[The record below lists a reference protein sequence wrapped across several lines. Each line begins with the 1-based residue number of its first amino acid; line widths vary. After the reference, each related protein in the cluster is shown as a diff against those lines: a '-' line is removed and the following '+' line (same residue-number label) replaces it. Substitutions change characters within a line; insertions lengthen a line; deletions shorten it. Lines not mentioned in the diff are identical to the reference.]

1 MKKITL
7 IFLIFFLWTCGGGGG
22 SSPTEPVEPPSIVI
36 NLTSLAGQAQKGPFS
51 NGTSINVAELSS
63 TLAPT
68 GRNFSTAITD
78 NSGRFSVANVQL
90 ESPYVELRAN
100 GFYFDEVANE
110 LSDAQLTLFSLS
122 NLTGKTSLNVNIL
135 THLEK
140 NRIINL
146 MSNSTAV
153 TFSQAK
159 IQAQE
164 EVLNIFDFSRS
175 NMPDSELLD
184 ISKNGESNAKLL
196 AISAIIQGQLSVA
209 QMSEL
214 LANISTDISTD
225 GTLNDQELMD
235 TLISNSQNLDMPEIR
250 ANLIA
255 RYASLGISATI
266 PDFETEINQ
275 FLKPPIANDM
285 SLSVDEDTS
294 INVTLDASD
303 PEGDEL
309 TFSIVETN
317 NGSVTLN
324 GNVANYTPNTNFNGT
339 DTFTYFANDGTSNS
353 NTATVTVEV
362 GAIDDEPQTND
373 IDVQTDEDVAL
384 VFNLSAEEYDGDN
397 YSFAILTQPANG
409 TINVDGVSV
418 TYTPNQDWNG
428 TDTFTFEATDDRT
441 ALTNVA
447 TATITVNAINDAP
460 VANDIT
466 NQTTDEN
473 RMMQLDITLDA
484 SDVEGDALTYSISS
498 ASNGT
503 LSLNNDI
510 VTYVPN
516 QDWNGEDTFTYT
528 ANDGSLDS
536 NTATVTITINSVN
549 DAPVVED
556 GTSSGAED
564 TGNAGTSFSASDVD
578 GDELTYSI
586 VAQPANGSVSLRAD
600 GGGFEHTPD
609 VNWNGTDTFTFKAND
624 GELDSNIGTMT
635 LIITP
640 VNDAPVA
647 NDITNQTTDE
657 NRMMQLDIT
666 LDASD
671 VEGDA
676 LTYSISSA
684 SNGTLSLN
692 NDIVTYVPNQDWN
705 GEDTFTYTAN
715 DGSLD
720 SNTATVTITVNSI
733 NDIPEVFDASVSGD
747 EDATS
752 SVGGSSINGFK
763 FILPEA
769 TDIESGSSDDFHNS
783 LEIVTLPTHGRVYSN
798 NNTGDD
804 SPENEL
810 SVGSAINNI
819 DDGYGARIWY
829 VQDTEHWNGIDT
841 FTYKAN
847 DGEADSN
854 IATVTITVNPVN
866 DTPETASKNLE
877 TDEDIALS
885 IDLNNYSTDIDN
897 DSLTFNLTYDA
908 EHVSWETSEDNADIT
923 MTPNENWSGVI
934 VLTFTASDGEL
945 TSNASSILITVNAVN
960 DAPVTSDIAQV
971 QDEDTSEIVD
981 LSSQTTDVDN
991 DTWSFSIINDVSN
1004 GTTNIDGSKVTYTP
1018 NTNWNGTDSYTYKAN
1033 DGTDDSNTS
1042 TVTLVVNP
1050 VDDEPV
1056 TNNIIVEVDEDNS
1069 IDITL
1074 TAEEYDGDNYS
1085 FSITDQPS
1093 NGSLTLSDIVATY
1106 TPNENYN
1113 GTDSFTFEATD
1124 DTGRS
1129 MNVATATITINPV
1142 NDVPVTSDIATAME
1156 EDTNIVINLVASDI
1170 ENDDLTFNIESIPSN
1185 GSATIIDDNVSYS
1198 PNSDYSGTDTFT
1210 YSAND
1215 GELTSNISTVTITIA
1230 DTNDA
1235 PTVEDIRVTLNEN
1248 RLINSIFDEKEN
1260 SDIKFTIKSNK
1271 SGSTD
1276 ITLTGSDPDG
1286 DSLVFSIVETNTGA
1300 VSLDNNIAT
1309 YTPSQDWNG
1318 VDTFSFKAFDGVL
1331 ESNIAKVILTVNP
1344 QNDAPTV
1351 TDLSITTSE
1360 DTDIEFI
1367 LDGTD
1372 IDGDNL
1378 TYSIITD
1385 VGIGDNN
1392 ITLENNTG
1400 PNVLFEPGDDW
1411 YGTEQFTYM
1420 TNDGS
1425 LDSNTAQVTLVVSPV
1440 NDAPTANDVTATVSE
1455 TRTARSY
1462 FSLDANDVD
1471 GDNLQYLILDNV
1483 SNGTLSLNGSEVN
1496 YIPNQDF
1503 VGQDTLTYKVND
1515 SLLDSNIATAVI
1527 TISAVNDAPVTE
1539 DVYTSTDEDNSVSLT
1554 LFGSDIDSSSLTYVV
1569 SSLPENGTI
1578 NQANNSIEY
1587 QPNSNWNGQ
1596 DYLKFYAVD
1605 EDSKRSNVSYA
1616 YIQVNP
1622 MEDAPYFAG
1631 DSLDW
1636 YYTLEYGIQDT
1647 FSFPLE
1653 SFDPD
1658 GDNITWSTVES
1669 TTPFIFNSDQ
1679 SEIYILEENVSPGG
1693 SYAVKVYGEDDKGN
1707 QGSSGIIT
1715 LDIIGGPT
1723 GIKDIMEVDHNW
1735 EDSTP
1740 GNTATGDFNGD
1751 GGSWLRDAAVSYVPW
1766 ASLGRTG
1773 YIIEHRAGG
1782 AVNQTTYARDFD
1794 RFNYWSIPSQFD
1806 IELDFSQQSLAW
1818 DYINFTVN
1826 GYVPF
1831 SAYLIDNFSNEKTQL
1846 FAGYWENDGVAGW
1859 SNDGSTWAGPIYS
1872 ASSMEPIYLF
1882 WHLGTPYN
1890 SANESQYISD
1900 NDLTTSG
1907 GCAWSC
1913 SGAAPIQ
1920 SSNSNLPSVTPT
1932 YPIMTAT
1939 LFTDYLST
1947 GLLPTAAG
1955 HIAHNSGWDTASS
1968 IIFDT
1973 EYEYYDTPQGNN
1985 DDSSRRDDFIEY
1997 DDNALPQF
2005 ENNRQ
2010 RNLNENINVSPLNYE
2025 PEK

>member
-447 TATITVNAINDAP
+447 TATITVNAI
-460 VANDIT
+460 
-466 NQTTDEN
+466 
-473 RMMQLDITLDA
+473 
-484 SDVEGDALTYSISS
+484 
-498 ASNGT
+498 
-503 LSLNNDI
+503 
-510 VTYVPN
+510 
-516 QDWNGEDTFTYT
+516 
-528 ANDGSLDS
+528 
-536 NTATVTITINSVN
+536 
-549 DAPVVED
+549 
-556 GTSSGAED
+556 
-564 TGNAGTSFSASDVD
+564 
-578 GDELTYSI
+578 
-586 VAQPANGSVSLRAD
+586 
-600 GGGFEHTPD
+600 
-609 VNWNGTDTFTFKAND
+609 
-624 GELDSNIGTMT
+624 
-635 LIITP
+635 
-640 VNDAPVA
+640 NDAPVA